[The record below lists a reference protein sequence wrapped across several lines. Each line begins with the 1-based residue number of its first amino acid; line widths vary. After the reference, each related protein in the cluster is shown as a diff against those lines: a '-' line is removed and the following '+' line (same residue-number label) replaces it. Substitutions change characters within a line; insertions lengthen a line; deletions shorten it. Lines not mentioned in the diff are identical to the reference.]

1 MTALPEWLRPGARPS
16 GGVSPRPAA
25 HRLLR
30 RTLGAMGRSLALLV
44 REDDGPNAGALRAAD
59 PRAKLLAAVGL
70 IVVATFLRGMLPLA
84 VCLGLTL
91 ALSVAAR
98 VPGRRLLPVLI
109 AVPLASAALMLP
121 ATLNVV
127 SGGSPLLV
135 LWRTAGGA
143 LGPWRL
149 PEIVAITGDGL
160 LVAGRMVLRTTAC
173 AALALLLAATTRPQ
187 QLLGGLRS
195 LGVPQAFVMVLA
207 MAERYLAVLLRSA
220 QELHLARLARSVAPI
235 GVRREEAWAAAGVGA
250 VFRRTRA
257 LADEVT
263 LAMVSRGFTGEAR
276 LLRPSR
282 WQRKDWLLMAVAAAV
297 GAALLIL
304 DRRLA

>member
-1 MTALPEWLRPGARPS
+1 MATLPEWLRPGARP
-16 GGVSPRPAA
+16 VSLLPQRATA

-30 RTLGAMGRSLALLV
+30 RTLGAMGRSISLLV
-44 REDDGPNAGALRAAD
+44 REPDGPGVGALRTAD

-70 IVVATFLRGMLPLA
+70 IVATTFLRGLLPLA
-84 VCLGLTL
+84 ACLALAL
-91 ALSVAAR
+91 ALSAAAK
-98 VPGRRLLPVLI
+98 VPGRRLLPVMI
-109 AVPLASAALMLP
+109 AVPLASTALLLP
-121 ATLNVV
+121 ATLNIV
-127 SGGSPLLV
+127 SGGPPLLV
-135 LWRTAGGA
+135 LWRSAGGA
-143 LGPWRL
+143 FGPWRL
-149 PEIVAITGDGL
+149 PEGVAVTADGL

-187 QLLGGLRS
+187 RLLGGLRS

-250 VFRRTRA
+250 VFRRTRS
-257 LADEVT
+257 LADAVT
-263 LAMVSRGFTGEAR
+263 LAMVSRGFTGEVR
-276 LLRPSR
+276 LLRPAR
-282 WQRKDWLLMAVAAAV
+282 WRRTDWLLVAAAAAVAA
-297 GAALLIL
+297 GLLIL